1 MMFLEEL
8 ENERPLPRTFSLENL
23 ELREEARSDWD
34 RFVGRL
40 RKPTRLDAKF
50 FLIVETDEKVTYL
63 DQISWF
69 EGNIAGR
76 DALDGTFCRLPEDV
90 AKETVV
96 DYGFL
101 ENGLLRAGHWLNAV
115 YLQAGEDDIRYDY
128 LLPDQLEIP
137 GELYD
142 HYLAI
147 ARHDPAAIER
157 IAEHDLAEV
166 HQVPFEICSFH
177 FEEFCPL
184 GYAVAHGNLEYVQ
197 AAAGLVRF
205 AECKSYDGHGLA
217 NLAVMYGSCTMLQ
230 AVLAGGG
237 VINDL
242 DDDSHT
248 PLEIAVGG
256 QKLDHLYCLLSHGA
270 DPNYGLD
277 PDTTEVEHALS
288 LTEMSLQ
295 TYELLRNSGAR
306 FDLCQT
312 RYLWTPLHY
321 NAKRFQ
327 RHTFIQMVRDG
338 LNPHA
343 EDYEGETPFEKI
355 RKDVPLEIFQEVYR
369 QCMEK

>member
-1 MMFLEEL
+1 MMFLAEL
-8 ENERPLPRTFSLENL
+8 EKERPLPKTLSPESL
-23 ELREEARSDWD
+23 ELREQVRSDWD

-40 RKPTRLDAKF
+40 RKPMRLDAKF
-50 FLIVETDEKVTYL
+50 FLIVEMNGKVTYL

-76 DALDGTFCRLPEDV
+76 DALADTFCRLPEDV
-90 AKETVV
+90 AKKAVV
-96 DYGFL
+96 DYGYL
-101 ENGLLRAGHWLNAV
+101 ENGLLREGRWLNAV
-115 YLQAGEDDIRYDY
+115 YLQAGKDDIRHDY

-137 GELYD
+137 AELYE

-147 ARHDPAAIER
+147 ARHDPAAIEQ
-157 IAEHDLAEV
+157 IAEHDLAEAYK
-166 HQVPFEICSFH
+166 VPFEIGSFH

-184 GYAVAHGNLEYVQ
+184 GYAVAHGNLKYVQ
-197 AAAGLVRF
+197 AAAGLFRF

-217 NLAVMYGSCTMLQ
+217 NLAVMYGNCTMLQ

-242 DDDSHT
+242 DDDAYT

-256 QKLDHLYCLLSHGA
+256 QKPEHLNCLLSHGA
-270 DPNYGLD
+270 DPNYGID
-277 PDTTEVEHALS
+277 PNTTEVEHALS
-288 LTEMSLQ
+288 LKEMSLQ
-295 TYELLRNSGAR
+295 TYELLRDSGAR
-306 FDLCQT
+306 FDLCKT

-327 RHTFIQMVRDG
+327 RYTFIQMVKDG

-343 EDYEGETPFEKI
+343 EDY
-355 RKDVPLEIFQEVYR
+355 
-369 QCMEK
+369 